1 MIKDTSFEKIKK
13 YRKISDCFDRSSLE
27 CNIAFYGAFLFCVI
41 LYVMIKNSEISSINN
56 MFVTMTKDVSIAL
69 IGFLGFTVSGL
80 AILTGVIS
88 QKVVQKISQ
97 VNKRERLEKILLSFY
112 LLGIVIAFTILGLL
126 FAYIFSLSDLYYNI
140 GVVLILAFIF
150 AYLVIFILFYSVKL
164 IGNCLEIFFIVN
176 SDEEI
181 GESNSLKQIY
191 NAYRLTALESV
202 CLKHVGA
209 DGVNEYKRIVK
220 EEVDLSTKHKE
231 DLLDMYK
238 EHFNEK

>member
-27 CNIAFYGAFLFCVI
+27 CNVAFYGAFLFSLI
-41 LYVMIKNSEISSINN
+41 LYIVIENSGINSINN
-56 MFVTMTKDVSIAL
+56 MFTTITKDVSIAL

-112 LLGIVIAFTILGLL
+112 LLGIVTAFTILGLL
-126 FAYIFSLSDLYYNI
+126 FTYIFSSSDLYYNI
-140 GVVLILAFIF
+140 RVVLILTFIF
-150 AYLVIFILFYSVKL
+150 TYLVIFILFYSVKL

-176 SDEEI
+176 SDEEVA
-181 GESNSLKQIY
+181 EANKLKQIY
-191 NAYRLTALESV
+191 NTYRLTALESV
-202 CLKHVGA
+202 CLKHIGL

-220 EEVDLSTKHKE
+220 EEVDSNTVYKN
-231 DLLDMYK
+231 DLLEMYR